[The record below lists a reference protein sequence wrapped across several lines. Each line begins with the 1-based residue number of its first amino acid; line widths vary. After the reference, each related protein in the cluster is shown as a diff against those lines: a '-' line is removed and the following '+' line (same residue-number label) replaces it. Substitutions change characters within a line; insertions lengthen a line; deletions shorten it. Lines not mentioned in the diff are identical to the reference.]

1 MAQFPLCLLAKKLVC
16 APCAPCVPWLEA
28 MFCGREMVDGFK
40 NENMINTWGSEQNW
54 LIWLLVIYCEQYL
67 CYAPIV
73 CPDNMETSFCKA
85 LLVFCSFVVVWD
97 QATSCPR
104 SGGP

>member
-1 MAQFPLCLLAKKLVC
+1 MAQFPLCLLAKKLVCAPC

-67 CYAPIV
+67 
-73 CPDNMETSFCKA
+73 
-85 LLVFCSFVVVWD
+85 
-97 QATSCPR
+97 
-104 SGGP
+104 SGQHGNLILQGSASIL